1 MMNCRIL
8 YLIVFCFSSIYL
20 KGQLDSLQQAY
31 DASDDL
37 YTRSGLL
44 IKMAE
49 IQKNKEN
56 YDSAYI
62 LLEKSAFISA
72 ENSQNIREEAAFDEI
87 NQSLGIM
94 YGILALFASGLAFA
108 FAFIRLKSKHNRAL
122 ESKNKII
129 EEAMSEKETLL
140 REIHHRVKNNLQI
153 VSSILSLQG
162 RYTDDPQI
170 ESAIREGKDRVTSMS
185 LIHQNL
191 YQKDNLK
198 GVDVQDYFIKLFS
211 SLFDSYNIQPE
222 KIDLELDIA
231 PINLD
236 VDTIVPIGLVVN
248 ELVSNALK
256 HAFPEDRKGIVSVSL
271 TESNDSIILIV
282 EDDGVGLD
290 VLEINENKSMG
301 YTLIET
307 FKNKLNAQVE
317 IDSIAGTKIT
327 LQIKKYKKV
336 A

>member
-1 MMNCRIL
+1 MICRFFPFIMFCL
-8 YLIVFCFSSIYL
+8 YCFHV
-20 KGQLDSLQQAY
+20 GAQLDSLQLAY
-31 DASDDL
+31 DRSDDL
-37 YTRSGLL
+37 IIRSDILT
-44 IKMAE
+44 KMAE
-49 IQKNKEN
+49 VQKQNGN
-56 YDSAYI
+56 YDSAFA
-62 LLEKSAFISA
+62 LLEKSAFIA
-72 ENSQNIREEAAFDEI
+72 MENSFSLREESIFHDI

-94 YGILALFASGLAFA
+94 YGILVLLGLLLTFA
-108 FAFIRLKSKHNRAL
+108 FVFIRQKNEHNKTL
-122 ESKNKII
+122 QVKNKII

-162 RYTDDPQI
+162 RYTNDPHI

-211 SLFDSYNIQPE
+211 SLFDSYNIQPD

-231 PINLD
+231 PLNLD

-271 TESNDSIILIV
+271 KESNDSIILIV
-282 EDDGVGLD
+282 EDDGVGLN

-317 IDSIAGTKIT
+317 IDSDAGTKIT